1 MNSEAIVARVAE
13 AKTQRDLPQLLQDLE
28 SVDPHLLFKT
38 LFPIAT
44 NRQGVEYGP
53 VAFSA
58 YTLYNLEPPC
68 AIAAEDAIQM
78 LIDNEWDIS
87 IEEVPW
93 YLTNQFGYECVKRC
107 VQDFQCTMTED
118 EACVRLRTILYWS
131 ALTPDRG
138 RTRR

>member
-1 MNSEAIVARVAE
+1 MNSEAILARVAE
-13 AKTQRDLPQLLQDLE
+13 VKTQRELPQLLQDLG

-44 NRQGVEYGP
+44 KRQGVENGP
-53 VAFSA
+53 VAFCA
-58 YTLYNLEPPC
+58 YALYNLNPPC

-93 YLTNQFGYECVKRC
+93 YLANQFGAESVTQC
-107 VQDFQCTMTED
+107 VQDMQREMTD
-118 EACVRLRTILYWS
+118 SDASVRLRTILYWA

-138 RTRR
+138 RTKR